1 MKTMKSWKLMDDAIT
16 QEQREQ
22 LAEFCLNSDKFS
34 QGQEVKKFE
43 EQWSKWQGCKYSVF
57 CNSGSSANFL
67 MVQAAK
73 ESWQPHRGTWVS
85 QACTWATTVSP
96 IMMCGDN
103 LQLCDVSLP
112 SLGPDKTNLKK
123 IFEDICYS
131 NKWKNGHN
139 CHPKYLFLVHL
150 LGFPAIDDE
159 ILDICNQY
167 GVTLLEDCC
176 ESHGATYKG
185 KKIGNFGEM
194 SSFSFYY
201 GHHMT
206 TIEGGMVCTNNK
218 ELYEKL
224 LLLRSHGLLRELPED
239 SKKKYTDMVVDDN
252 FTFMLPGYNM
262 RSTDFN
268 AVLGQMQL
276 EHLDKH
282 NKIRMQ
288 NFEEFATNLD
298 PEKYHADF
306 TTEGNCSF
314 CFPVIC
320 KTQNARELRN
330 ILEKEGVETRPI
342 IAGNLYRHPFMER
355 INQKRYDTNAEVV
368 HKNGFYIGNN
378 HQVQVEDVAWLTDL
392 LNRS

>member
-1 MKTMKSWKLMDDAIT
+1 
-16 QEQREQ
+16 
-22 LAEFCLNSDKFS
+22 
-34 QGQEVKKFE
+34 
-43 EQWSKWQGCKYSVF
+43 
-57 CNSGSSANFL
+57 

-73 ESWQPHRGTWVS
+73 ETWAPHKATWVS

-103 LQLCDVSLP
+103 LQLCDISIP
-112 SLGPDKTNLKK
+112 SLGPDKKNLEK
-123 IFEDICYS
+123 IFQDVCMDGEC
-131 NKWKNGHN
+131 
-139 CHPKYLFLVHL
+139 PRYLFLAHL

-159 ILDICNQY
+159 ILQMCDYY

-176 ESHGATYKG
+176 ESHGATFRG
-185 KKIGNFGEM
+185 TKIGNFGDM

-218 ELYEKL
+218 DMYEKL
-224 LLLRSHGLLRELPED
+224 LLLRSHGLMRELPED
-239 SKKKYTDMVVDDN
+239 SKEKYKDMVVDDN
-252 FTFMLPGYNM
+252 FTFMVPGYNM

-282 NKIRMQ
+282 NDIRIQ
-288 NFEEFATNLD
+288 NFEKFATTLD
-298 PEKYHADF
+298 PDKYHADF
-306 TTEGNCSF
+306 RTEGNCSF

-320 KTQNARELRN
+320 KTGDSRELRN
-330 ILEKEGVETRPI
+330 VLEKEGVETRPI

-355 INQKRYDTNAEVV
+355 VNQKRYDTNAEVV